1 MAFGF
6 AGAAAGASESLDTL
20 LAKRRAE
27 ALARQE
33 LEQRRVV
40 EVRQR
45 DLADARMAEVTAARA
60 DRERQTGRTE
70 ARDRL
75 ALIPVDGQVPQDLVK
90 TLQDFGLGESVRQGR
105 TPVEGPRELGG
116 PTSEMIGPYTGEYL
130 RNQTEAGR
138 DRDELRDATMADDA
152 DKRKENE
159 RIRLADEYFKKE
171 QARLNREFREAN
183 QSGRGSGGKL
193 PQEVV
198 GIIKDIASGHGM
210 AGNIPTRSEALQ
222 QFISNWGVITN
233 AHPRLDVDDVQKMFN
248 ALLPETASSGIDVRG
263 IAKQFSGGLGGG
275 GGASGDPDIT
285 LVEDV
290 ED

>member
-45 DLADARMAEVTAARA
+45 DLADARMAEVNAARA

-105 TPVEGPRELGG
+105 TPVEGPLELGG
-116 PTSEMIGPYTGEYL
+116 PTSEMIGPYTGKHF

-138 DRDELRDATMADDA
+138 LSDAGW
-152 DKRKENE
+152 R
-159 RIRLADEYFKKE
+159 
-171 QARLNREFREAN
+171 
-183 QSGRGSGGKL
+183 
-193 PQEVV
+193 
-198 GIIKDIASGHGM
+198 HG
-210 AGNIPTRSEALQ
+210 Q
-222 QFISNWGVITN
+222 
-233 AHPRLDVDDVQKMFN
+233 PRRH
-248 ALLPETASSGIDVRG
+248 TG
-263 IAKQFSGGLGGG
+263 
-275 GGASGDPDIT
+275 T
-285 LVEDV
+285 T
-290 ED
+290 